1 MQRVNYLG
9 SYVICH
15 FVLRLDAFGA
25 EEVLE
30 RLLLLAVV
38 KLVVQSVEGN
48 IAGLTD

>member
-1 MQRVNYLG
+1 MVSKDRVASWVS

-30 RLLLLAVV
+30 WLLLLTVV
-38 KLVVQSVEGN
+38 MS
-48 IAGLTD
+48 